1 LKKVSRSGR
10 NYTPGVVGLCPLYGI
25 NYTKDSIGIKNP
37 SSHGY
42 ISVTMDTKVIN
53 VIMDTTNIRN
63 NAIKANKSG
72 TSVHHVQT
80 SKDFKDITDITVMV
94 LMDI

>member
-1 LKKVSRSGR
+1 
-10 NYTPGVVGLCPLYGI
+10 
-25 NYTKDSIGIKNP
+25 
-37 SSHGY
+37 
-42 ISVTMDTKVIN
+42 MDTKVIN